1 MTTENTIDYQ
11 TRILGT
17 EYGTYLFVD
26 RYDND
31 NTVWINAN
39 VRGGNTRLT
48 LSAEQAKEMIAALTR
63 IVEAS

>member
-17 EYGTYLFVD
+17 EYGEYIFVD
-26 RYDND
+26 RYND
-31 NTVWINAN
+31 KNEVWLNAN
-39 VRGGNTRLT
+39 VRGGNTRLVI
-48 LSAEQAKEMIAALTR
+48 SPDQAKVMIEALTR